1 MEVLVNF
8 QILQLRQQQFLKVMP
23 KTIIVKLTRAGAI
36 SGPFTIT
43 DNLGNVVA
51 TDVPRKTLIKGTT
64 FIVDN
69 AVTIIYIESTGT
81 CFIKK
86 AFLLESYT
94 PFDVSSS
101 KFTQITTAC
110 LWRHLTNIQLY
121 NSYYGVTQPYII
133 EYPFA
138 YKFQDEIL
146 QNVKDYTKAYEY
158 LSIPDG
164 VFNDNTRIEVDDK
177 WFTHA
182 VLYNGQQSSGLL
194 ELVAKPKNNL
204 KAYNQY
210 PIFNTDSKTITYTK
224 SDNFYQYNTF
234 WALNKSAYVPMFNT
248 SCESMSIDKIVN
260 QDNMDYGPRSF
271 KKAPLRAK
279 ELKVRHILQ
288 DNCTTH
294 LVSQFILTPAQ
305 ISYK

>member
-1 MEVLVNF
+1 MS
-8 QILQLRQQQFLKVMP
+8 
-23 KTIIVKLTRAGAI
+23 KTIIVKLTRAGAT

-51 TDVPRKTLIKGTT
+51 TDVSKKTLVKGTT
-64 FIVDN
+64 FVVDN
-69 AVTIIYIESTGT
+69 AATILYIESTGR
-81 CFIKK
+81 CFIRK
-86 AFLLESYT
+86 AFSLGPLNFSDIT
-94 PFDVSSS
+94 GSTFVQ
-101 KFTQITTAC
+101 TTTAC
-110 LWRHLTNIQLY
+110 LWRHLTNIQIY
-121 NSYYGVTQPYII
+121 NSYYGVIAQYII

-138 YKFQDEIL
+138 YSYQDEIL
-146 QNVKDYTKAYEY
+146 QNVKDYTKSYEY

-194 ELVAKPKNNL
+194 NLVAKPKNNL
-204 KAYNQY
+204 QAYNQY

-234 WALNKSAYVPMFNT
+234 WALNKSPYVPMFIT

-260 QDNMDYGPRSF
+260 QDNMDYSTRSF

-294 LVSQFILTPAQ
+294 LVSQFILTPAM